1 MNDSLQTLNSKVLFW
16 NTKQT
21 EVHIT
26 TANKI
31 QAHKRV
37 VLEVA
42 HFDLGETF
50 YCMDEIV
57 HQSTNK

>member
-1 MNDSLQTLNSKVLFW
+1 MSKENFPFVLFKKVSISMNDSLQTLNSKVLFW

-21 EVHIT
+21 EAHIT

-37 VLEVA
+37 VL
-42 HFDLGETF
+42 
-50 YCMDEIV
+50 
-57 HQSTNK
+57 